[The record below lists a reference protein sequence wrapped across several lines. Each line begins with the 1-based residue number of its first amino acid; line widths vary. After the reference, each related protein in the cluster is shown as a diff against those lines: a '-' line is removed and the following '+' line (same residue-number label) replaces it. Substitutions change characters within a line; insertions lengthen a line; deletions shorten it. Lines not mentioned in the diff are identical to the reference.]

1 MAQKKLIEVNLAD
14 LTTIQTNIE
23 FAAETVSQINKL
35 QDNINAEVKKILQLT
50 GKYVKELN
58 TIERQINKFDLQL
71 KSLGIDK
78 GFVEALVEMVE
89 KLPSETAVGT
99 LDNALKNVTTFGK
112 L

>member
-58 TIERQINKFDLQL
+58 TIERQINKFDQQL

-89 KLPSETAVGT
+89 KLPSENLIATY
-99 LDNALKNVTTFGK
+99 DNFLENVTKFGK
-112 L
+112 F